1 MDIQQLPIKLLA
13 HLEYIGLLPRHI
25 DEDGIDNIE
34 NPDIGRSFFRKP
46 DFDEHGEP
54 EF

>member
-13 HLEYIGLLPRHI
+13 HLEYIGLLPRQI
-25 DEDGIDNIE
+25 DEDGVDNIE
-34 NPDIGRSFFRKP
+34 TPEIGKSFFRKP
-46 DFDEHGEP
+46 DFDASGEP